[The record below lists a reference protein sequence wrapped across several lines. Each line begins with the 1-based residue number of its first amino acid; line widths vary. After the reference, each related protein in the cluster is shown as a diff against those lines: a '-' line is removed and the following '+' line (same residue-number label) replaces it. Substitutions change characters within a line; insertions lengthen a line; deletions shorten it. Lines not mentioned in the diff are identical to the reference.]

1 MKVSNYLLPDQ
12 IHLDIKLP
20 DKMSVLRFISQAFLK
35 NKVVRDAEKVYQALM
50 KREELMS
57 TGIGG
62 GISIPH
68 ALTPE
73 VEDVAIILIQ
83 LRPGIPFQALDN
95 RPVDIIIGLA
105 VPENETTMHLRALA
119 GISGL
124 CKKPGMLREIRS
136 AQDSGVLWQK
146 IKQAE
151 DGTEEF

>member
-1 MKVSNYLLPDQ
+1 MKVSKYLLPDQ
-12 IHLDIKLP
+12 IHLDVTLP
-20 DKMSVLRFISQAFLK
+20 DKVSVLRFISEAFLK
-35 NKVVRDAEKVYQALM
+35 NKAVRDAEKVYRALT

-62 GISIPH
+62 GIGIPH

-73 VEDVAIILIQ
+73 VEEVAIVLIR
-83 LRPGIPFQALDN
+83 LKAGIPFQALDN
-95 RPVDIIIGLA
+95 RPVDIVIGLA

-124 CKKPGMLREIRS
+124 CKKPGILKNIRS
-136 AQDSGVLWQK
+136 ATDPDALWQK

-151 DGTEEF
+151 EGAEDI

>member
-12 IHLDIKLP
+12 IHLNVKLL
-20 DKMSVLRFISQAFLK
+20 DKVSVMRFISQAFLK
-35 NKVVRDAEKVYQALM
+35 NKVARDAERVYQALM

-62 GISIPH
+62 GIGIPH
-68 ALTPE
+68 ALTSE

-83 LRPGIPFQALDN
+83 LRQGIPFQALDN

-124 CKKPGMLREIRS
+124 CKKAGMLKEIRS
-136 AQDSGVLWQK
+136 AQDPGALWQK

>member
-1 MKVSNYLLPDQ
+1 MKVSNYLLPDR
-12 IHLDIKLP
+12 IHLNVELP
-20 DKMSVLRFISQAFLK
+20 DKVSVLRFISQAFQK
-35 NKVVRDAEKVYQALM
+35 NKVARDAEKVYQALM
-50 KREELMS
+50 KREEMMS

-62 GISIPH
+62 GIGIPH

-83 LRPGIPFQALDN
+83 LRPGIPFQAFDN

-119 GISGL
+119 GICGL
-124 CKKPGMLREIRS
+124 CKKPGMLKEIRS
-136 AQDSGVLWQK
+136 AQDPGALWQK

-151 DGTEEF
+151 DGAEEF